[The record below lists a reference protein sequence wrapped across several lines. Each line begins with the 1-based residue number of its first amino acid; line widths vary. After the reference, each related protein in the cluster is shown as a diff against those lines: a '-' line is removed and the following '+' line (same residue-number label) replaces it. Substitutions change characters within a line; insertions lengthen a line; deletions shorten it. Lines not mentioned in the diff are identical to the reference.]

1 MNFLDILR
9 GLPVDATLEALM
21 TKHGLPIPAGFPW
34 TDTPQSTQTLIEA
47 VVQWPDEKKRNVLI
61 GDLVASAR
69 MADTQAQQFLL
80 QSVTH
85 DAKLLGELVACKSDL
100 HRAFWL
106 FVHHPK
112 LFDQAQNSDFLER
125 RSSKAVQHDLDV
137 KKRPIETD
145 AAKAAFEKAMSKF
158 YKDELQCG
166 DSIESRLFERS
177 HGVFLM
183 SVHVKA
189 LPTVQIEFQGDSLA
203 RHVGHPSIDMVL
215 EYSMKSG
222 VARSVARGGARFHER
237 FAEYFA
243 EHILGEKVDAKR
255 VKPAPLE
262 LGMLRNGF
270 DVPQA
275 IQDGFIATQLKS
287 ITLFDENEELKVECT
302 ATAKAEH
309 KHVSDLM
316 KARLVSEPLE
326 GNWKIAAA
334 TIHLYYPAE
343 SGKRPK
349 VVPIEVTSKG
359 RLNLHKLDPVM
370 QAQVEGY
377 LVEIGIL
384 AKGQQLEAQEVPYI
398 APVVED

>member
-1 MNFLDILR
+1 MNFLDVLR
-9 GLPVDATLEALM
+9 GLPVDATLQKLM
-21 TKHGLPIPAGFPW
+21 TDHGLPVPAGYVW
-34 TDTPQSTQTLIEA
+34 ADTQESTTALIES
-47 VVQWPDEKKRNVLI
+47 VIQWPDERRRNDLI
-61 GDLVASAR
+61 ADLVACVR
-69 MADTQAQQFLL
+69 LADGPAQQFLM
-80 QSVTH
+80 QVVMR
-85 DAKLLGELVACKSDL
+85 DAQLLAELVACQGDL

-112 LFDQAQNSDFLER
+112 LFEQALDSDYLER
-125 RSSKAVQHDLDV
+125 RSPQAVQHDLEV
-137 KKRPIETD
+137 KKRPIDTA
-145 AAKAAFEKAMSKF
+145 AAKAAFEKAIAKF

-189 LPTVQIEFQGDSLA
+189 LPTLQIEFQGKSLG
-203 RHVGHPSIDMVL
+203 RRVGHPSIDMVL
-215 EYSMKSG
+215 EYSMKTG
-222 VARSVARGGARFHER
+222 VARSVARGGARFHVR

-255 VKPAPLE
+255 IKPAALD
-262 LGMLRNGF
+262 LSMLRTGF

-287 ITLFDENEELKVECT
+287 ITLFDKDEELKAEFT

-309 KHVSDLM
+309 KHVSDLLRD
-316 KARLVSEPLE
+316 KLLAEPLN
-326 GNWKIAAA
+326 GQWKVASA

-343 SGKRPK
+343 AGKRPR
-349 VVPIEVTSKG
+349 VVPIVVTSKG

-377 LVEIGIL
+377 LVELGIL
-384 AKGQQLEAQEVPYI
+384 SRGQRLQAQETSDL
-398 APVVED
+398 ASMVEG